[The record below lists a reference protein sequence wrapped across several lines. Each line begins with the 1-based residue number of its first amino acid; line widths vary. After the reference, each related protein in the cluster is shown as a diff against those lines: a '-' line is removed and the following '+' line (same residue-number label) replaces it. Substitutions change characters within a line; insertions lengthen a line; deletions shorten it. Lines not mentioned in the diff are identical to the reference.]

1 MPDPIL
7 IAAQH
12 ILDTTVADL
21 RPAID
26 GGSTE
31 ALNWRPAGDD
41 TNSIAVLAVHSLT
54 STRSW
59 FSVAVGAPLPERDR
73 PSEFRASTS
82 GADDLIAFVQDMQR
96 DCAKLLDEAQNVDWS
111 AVRTT
116 HARPNDASEH
126 VSAAWALM
134 HGLEHL
140 REHTGQMLLTRQLFA
155 VQPHRR

>member
-12 ILDTTVADL
+12 ILKTAVADM
-21 RPAID
+21 RTSID
-26 GGSTE
+26 GVMPE

-41 TNSIAVLAVHSLT
+41 TNTIAVLAVHSMT

-73 PSEFRASTS
+73 PSEFRATAS
-82 GADDLIAFVQDMQR
+82 GPDDLIAFIEDMQR
-96 DCAKLLDEAQNVDWS
+96 DCAKLLDEGQDVDWS

-116 HARPNDASEH
+116 HARPNDASER

-134 HGLEHL
+134 HALEHL
-140 REHTGQMLLTRQLFA
+140 REHTGQILLTHQLYD
-155 VQPHRR
+155 RRSVSD

>member
-1 MPDPIL
+1 MADPIL

-12 ILDTTVADL
+12 ILKTAVVDM
-21 RPAID
+21 R
-26 GGSTE
+26 GSIEGATSD
-31 ALNWRPAGDD
+31 ALNWRPAADD

-82 GADDLIAFVQDMQR
+82 GADDLIAFVQGMQR

-111 AVRTT
+111 AVRAT
-116 HARPNDASEH
+116 HARPNDASER

-155 VQPHRR
+155 AQPD